1 MFAEKR
7 LSQLTGDMYEFYQ
20 WLKSKCSGVVGV
32 DVTYGK
38 THYDGSEDVC
48 MTFQLK
54 YQWENEMDKRKD
66 AGIHRIISIMEYIAK
81 KFGWGIDIKWFN
93 SYRAATD
100 DVLTIKLINQKENLT
115 SEVKS
120 KMKKLNITK
129 EAFEKSKYFTKKYGK
144 LEYVSESGK
153 LFKTEKGK
161 VLKFVKESCDEEFD
175 RYYERMKKIFRYDSG
190 IHIRLRDNEDGSE
203 TIEVTFDDRFNWDDD
218 VVSGRIPLDEDYLLL
233 DWITRFDEQAHRNGW
248 EFDYE
253 LADDIEH
260 PIDGG
265 ANNDYLAMLT
275 LTCKCDKEED
285 DDLLFESSDGKLDNP
300 EALIKFIRGLPD
312 GDEYLFQDGGKWIA
326 TNEWLCGTFAGKEFE
341 GDTEEE
347 AVQQLIDYLNLHIG
361 HNSMVGQTVTKSGW
375 PIASKVAEYVGPEE
389 EEVDESAMPL
399 KGDQETGT
407 MAKVNDLVSKAYAN
421 LYDELKKAGIDFD
434 SASDDGFYVNDP
446 DAQKTYFIN
455 LYVNECEEYEGSY
468 K

>member
-1 MFAEKR
+1 MCVEKM

-54 YQWENEMDKRKD
+54 YHWENEMDKKKD
-66 AGIHRIISIMEYIAK
+66 SGVHKIISIMEYIAK

-100 DVLTIKLINQKENLT
+100 DVLMIKLINQKENLT
-115 SEVKS
+115 TEVKS

-129 EAFEKSKYFTKKYGK
+129 EAFEKSNYFTKKYGK

-161 VLKFVKESCDEEFD
+161 IVKFLKESCDEEFD

-203 TIEVTFDDRFNWDDD
+203 TIEVTFDDRFNWNDD
-218 VVSGRIPLDEDYLLL
+218 VVSGRIPLDEDSGLL

-248 EFDYE
+248 EFDYDI
-253 LADDIEH
+253 AKDIES

-275 LTCKCDKEED
+275 LTCKCDKEEVED
-285 DDLLFESSDGKLDNP
+285 DKLFESSVG
-300 EALIKFIRGLPD
+300 
-312 GDEYLFQDGGKWIA
+312 
-326 TNEWLCGTFAGKEFE
+326 E
-341 GDTEEE
+341 G
-347 AVQQLIDYLNLHIG
+347 
-361 HNSMVGQTVTKSGW
+361 
-375 PIASKVAEYVGPEE
+375 
-389 EEVDESAMPL
+389 
-399 KGDQETGT
+399 ETGT
-407 MAKVNDLVSKAYAN
+407 MAKVNDLVSKAYAS

>member
-1 MFAEKR
+1 
-7 LSQLTGDMYEFYQ
+7 
-20 WLKSKCSGVVGV
+20 
-32 DVTYGK
+32 
-38 THYDGSEDVC
+38 
-48 MTFQLK
+48 
-54 YQWENEMDKRKD
+54 
-66 AGIHRIISIMEYIAK
+66 
-81 KFGWGIDIKWFN
+81 
-93 SYRAATD
+93 
-100 DVLTIKLINQKENLT
+100 
-115 SEVKS
+115 
-120 KMKKLNITK
+120 MKKLNVTK
-129 EAFEKSKYFTKKYGK
+129 EHFEKSNYFNKKYGK

-161 VLKFVKESCDEEFD
+161 ILMFKESFNMDDYNDRPEEDRPKYDIGEYVELTDDFFFNCDDNTMSDMADTGWMVEDVREGDEDGEWEYYIVHDNPYGREERNDDDDYSIGYWVEDYEIKKERGKKSSKNPKFLKESCDEEFD

-203 TIEVTFDDRFNWDDD
+203 TIEVTFDDRFNWNDD
-218 VVSGRIPLDEDYLLL
+218 VVSGRIPLDEDSGLL
-233 DWITRFDEQAHRNGW
+233 DWITRFDERAHRNGW
-248 EFDYE
+248 EFDFDI
-253 LADDIEH
+253 AKDIEH

-275 LTCKCDKEED
+275 LTCKCDKKE
-285 DDLLFESSDGKLDNP
+285 DDLLFESSDEKLDNP

-326 TNEWLCGTFAGKEFE
+326 TNEWLCGTFAGQGFE

-347 AVQQLIDYLNLHIG
+347 AVQKLIDYLNLHIG
-361 HNSMVGQTVTKSGW
+361 HKSMVGQNVTKSGW

-407 MAKVNDLVSKAYAN
+407 MAKVNDLVSKAYAS

-434 SASDDGFYVNDP
+434 AASDDGFYVNDS

-455 LYVNECEEYEGSY
+455 LYVNECQEYEGSY
-468 K
+468 RADESKKKQ